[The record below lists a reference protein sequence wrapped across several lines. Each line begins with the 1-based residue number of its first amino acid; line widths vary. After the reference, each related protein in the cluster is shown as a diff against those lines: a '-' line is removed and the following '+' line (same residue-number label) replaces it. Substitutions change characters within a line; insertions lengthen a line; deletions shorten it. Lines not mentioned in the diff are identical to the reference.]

1 MIPTGEERFYIMFKG
16 FYQLTSGMLSQ
27 GRRLDVIANN
37 RTNISTAGYKA
48 DRYTDS
54 TSFREVMLNRVGNK
68 DKAHTTELGRI
79 SYILAPDRLY
89 TDFTQGSL
97 EETEL
102 PLDFAIEG
110 DGFFA
115 IEWNGQVG
123 YTRAGSFNLDEEG
136 YLVLPGQGRVLDS
149 NRQPIQLP
157 TDDIYVDPDGG
168 IYTMNNRN
176 QLATLGVFAFQDNGA
191 LERNDHGLFTGGQ
204 PQEST
209 GYIIHHKMV
218 ERSNSNMVHEMVS
231 MMGAQRALQSAAEMS
246 KIYDQVMT
254 KDTTE
259 LGRL

>member
-1 MIPTGEERFYIMFKG
+1 MFRG

-37 RTNISTAGYKA
+37 MSNVSTAGYKA

-54 TSFREVMLNRVGNK
+54 TAFKEVLLNRLGNK
-68 DKAHTTELGRI
+68 DKVHTEEIGPYA
-79 SYILAPDRLY
+79 YILAPDQLY
-89 TDFTQGSL
+89 TDYTQGSL

-115 IEWNGQVG
+115 IEWDGEVG

-136 YLVLPGQGRVLDS
+136 YLVLPGQGRVLDAD
-149 NRQPIQLP
+149 RQPIRLP
-157 TDDIYVDPDGG
+157 TDNVYVDEKGG
-168 IYTMNNRN
+168 IYTLANRN
-176 QLATLGVFAFQDNGA
+176 LLANVGVFAFADNGA

-204 PQEST
+204 PQASEN
-209 GYIIHHKMV
+209 YVIHHKWL
-218 ERSNSNMVHEMVS
+218 ERSNANMVHEMVS
-231 MMGAQRALQSAAEMS
+231 MMSAQRALQSAAEMS
-246 KIYDQVMT
+246 KIYDQVIT

-259 LGRL
+259 LGRM

>member
-1 MIPTGEERFYIMFKG
+1 MFRG

-37 RTNISTAGYKA
+37 MTNVSTAGYKT

-54 TSFREVMLNRVGNK
+54 TAFREVMLSRVGNK
-68 DKAHTTELGRI
+68 DKVNTEEIGPYA
-79 SYILAPDRLY
+79 YILAPDQLY
-89 TDFTQGSL
+89 TDYTQGSL

-115 IEWNGQVG
+115 IEWNGEVA

-136 YLVLPGQGRVLDS
+136 YLVLPGQGRVLDE

-157 TDDIYVDPDGG
+157 TDNIYVDEDGG
-168 IYTMNNRN
+168 IYTMANRN
-176 QLATLGVFAFQDNGA
+176 YLATLGVFAFQDNGA

-204 PQEST
+204 PQAGEN
-209 GYIIHHKMV
+209 YVIHHKWV
-218 ERSNSNMVHEMVS
+218 ERSNTNMVHEMVS
-231 MMGAQRALQSAAEMS
+231 MMSAQRALQSAAQLS
-246 KIYDQVMT
+246 KIYDQVLT
-254 KDTTE
+254 KTATDI
-259 LGRL
+259 GRL

>member
-1 MIPTGEERFYIMFKG
+1 MFKG
-16 FYQLTSGMLSQ
+16 FYQLTSAMLSH
-27 GRRLDVIANN
+27 GRRLDVVANN
-37 RTNISTAGYKA
+37 MTNISTAGYKA

-54 TSFREVMLNRVGNK
+54 TAFREFIVSRIGNK
-68 DKAHTTELGRI
+68 DKRNAEEIGPS
-79 SYILAPDRLY
+79 SYILAPDQLY

-115 IEWNGQVG
+115 IEWNGEVG

-136 YLVLPGQGRVLDS
+136 YLVLPGQGFVLDA
-149 NRQPIQLP
+149 NGQRIQLP
-157 TDDIYVDPDGG
+157 TDNIYVDVDGG
-168 IYTMNNRN
+168 IYTLTNRN
-176 QLATLGVFAFQDNGA
+176 YLATLGVFAFADNGA

-204 PQEST
+204 PQAGENYT
-209 GYIIHHKMV
+209 IHHKWL
-218 ERSNSNMVHEMVS
+218 ERSNSNMVQEMVF
-231 MMGAQRALQSAAEMS
+231 MMNTQRALQSAAQMS

>member
-1 MIPTGEERFYIMFKG
+1 MYKG

-37 RTNISTAGYKA
+37 MSNVSTAGYKA

-54 TSFREVMLNRVGNK
+54 TAFKEVLLNRVGNK
-68 DKAHTTELGRI
+68 DKVNTEEIGPYA
-79 SYILAPDRLY
+79 YILAPDQLY
-89 TDFTQGSL
+89 TDYTQGSL

-115 IEWNGQVG
+115 IEWNGEVA

-136 YLVLPGQGRVLDS
+136 YLVLPGQGRVLDE

-157 TDDIYVDPDGG
+157 TDNIYVDTNGG
-168 IYTMNNRN
+168 IYTLANRN
-176 QLATLGVFAFQDNGA
+176 LLATLGVFAFPDNGA

-204 PQEST
+204 PQVSEN
-209 GYIIHHKMV
+209 YVIHHKWL
-218 ERSNSNMVHEMVS
+218 ERSNTNMVHEMVA
-231 MMGAQRALQSAAEMS
+231 MMSAQRALQSAAEMS
-246 KIYDQVMT
+246 KIYDQVIT

-259 LGRL
+259 LGRM

>member
-1 MIPTGEERFYIMFKG
+1 MFRG

-37 RTNISTAGYKA
+37 MTNVSTAGYKT

-54 TSFREVMLNRVGNK
+54 TAFREVMLSRVGNK
-68 DKAHTTELGRI
+68 DKVNTEEIGPYA
-79 SYILAPDRLY
+79 YILAPDQLY
-89 TDFTQGSL
+89 TDYTQGSL

-115 IEWNGQVG
+115 IEWNGEVA

-136 YLVLPGQGRVLDS
+136 YLVLPGQGRVLDET
-149 NRQPIQLP
+149 RQPIQLP
-157 TDDIYVDPDGG
+157 TDNIYVDEDGG
-168 IYTMNNRN
+168 IYTMANRN
-176 QLATLGVFAFQDNGA
+176 YLATLGVFAFQDNGA

-204 PQEST
+204 PQAGEN
-209 GYIIHHKMV
+209 YVIHHKWV
-218 ERSNSNMVHEMVS
+218 ERSNTNMVHEMVS
-231 MMGAQRALQSAAEMS
+231 MMSAQRALQSAAQMS
-246 KIYDQVMT
+246 KIYDQVIT

-259 LGRL
+259 LGRM

>member
-1 MIPTGEERFYIMFKG
+1 MFRG

-37 RTNISTAGYKA
+37 MTNISTAGYKA
-48 DRYTDS
+48 ERYTDS
-54 TSFREVMLNRVGNK
+54 TAFKEVMLSRVGNK
-68 DKAHTTELGRI
+68 DKVNSNELGQI
-79 SYILAPDRLY
+79 SYILAPDQQY
-89 TDFTQGSL
+89 TDYTQGSL

-115 IEWNGQVG
+115 IEWNGEVA

-136 YLVLPGQGRVLDS
+136 YLVLPGQGRVLDA
-149 NRQPIQLP
+149 NRQPIQMP

-168 IYTMNNRN
+168 IYTMDNRN
-176 QLATLGVFAFQDNGA
+176 LIATLGIFAFQDNAA

-204 PQEST
+204 PQQSQ
-209 GYIIHHKMV
+209 GYVIHHKMV

-231 MMGAQRALQSAAEMS
+231 MMSAQRAIQSAAEVS
-246 KIYDQVMT
+246 KIYDQVIT

-259 LGRL
+259 IGRL

>member
-1 MIPTGEERFYIMFKG
+1 MFRG

-37 RTNISTAGYKA
+37 MTNISSAGYKA

-54 TSFREVMLNRVGNK
+54 TAFKEVMLNRLGNK
-68 DKAHTTELGRI
+68 DKVNTEEIGPYA
-79 SYILAPDRLY
+79 YILAPDQLY
-89 TDFTQGSL
+89 TDYTQGSL

-115 IEWNGQVG
+115 IEWNGEVG

-136 YLVLPGQGRVLDS
+136 YLILPGQGRVLDE

-157 TDDIYVDPDGG
+157 TDNIYVDTNGG
-168 IYTMNNRN
+168 IYTLANRN
-176 QLATLGVFAFQDNGA
+176 LLATLGVFAFEDNGA

-204 PQEST
+204 PQISEN
-209 GYIIHHKMV
+209 YVIHHKWL
-218 ERSNSNMVHEMVS
+218 ERSNSNMVHEMVA

-246 KIYDQVMT
+246 KIYDQVIT

-259 LGRL
+259 LGRM